1 MRQANPNDESLVHRD
16 DLIDDRALAKED
28 EDEFGLRD
36 VVAEIA
42 ALCLSVKTPAAV
54 ALYGS
59 WGSGKSSLA
68 NLLAQRFDRGARVA
82 FARFDAF
89 KYAELPLRRHFLSQ
103 VAAEFGINGKF
114 KDELYEAQ
122 KSARFRREGWKTLL
136 AVVAA
141 AGGLILVL
149 AALAAA
155 IAAAIAAASRGHFL
169 SHFADALQTSL
180 PGVVLA
186 TPIVAVVI
194 GLVAKYVTPETTT
207 NAPSSDEQFEQL
219 FRELVER
226 IKNKTKCERIVIF
239 IDELDRCSAKEVVST
254 LETLRTF
261 LDVPPC
267 ILIVAADQQAL
278 ERALTEA
285 ARQETPFNTANPYY
299 SAGSAYLDKIFQ
311 YQLPLPPMLSQTLSR
326 FALKLI
332 ERRGGV
338 WARVKNRAELV
349 SVLVPTHVHSPRRV
363 KALLN
368 SFALLFRLA
377 LKRAGEKAI
386 DENIEERVAELAK
399 LVCLKTEFPLFAEDL
414 QLDHR
419 LPDLVLRLSKSALT
433 DEERRQEFPGLTDE
447 ALARAGAFAKGKRAV
462 AEVIAQQPEATA
474 TSTAG
479 ASGDDRAKE
488 VEESHAKQL
497 LHYLEKTRK
506 IKSPGKDLI
515 YLESSGAA
523 FGLLAEV
530 AEQVELAAIDGRADE
545 VAELFGDL
553 DPDDQEKAYR
563 LLAHLVIE
571 QPGIEAQNVVGALF
585 RSLSYRKG
593 DLDPVLDD
601 LLNALVTYSGGYEL
615 EADDLQGALKLAL
628 ASEADVAQEMKDT
641 VLAREEATTD
651 DELGLFILTHAPELS
666 GQAESVGEVFAAL
679 LKRQQ
684 GTEVADAVSALG
696 ETEVGGL
703 VDALDAEDDETAQGL
718 GQFVEAAHKQQREAI
733 AIKGLT
739 RLAGSESAVAGDTAR
754 ELVGGFSP
762 ISDPSLAAA
771 ILLRAKARPVPEW
784 PTWLSAIDTDTGKS
798 CEPLADDFDEYVRL
812 LWQARFAPAPP
823 YGSADEQQFSA
834 TAKELGRLRP
844 DEEREPFDLLA
855 GTTVN
860 ADAEFPTREQAH
872 AALWELT
879 DANVLGAEDVAALIL
894 EDLGRTLGSPA
905 SAYGAAGRD
914 AFVLKQMVRP
924 LQEVSDSDVARA
936 FAQSAEDSSWSQDF
950 FLEVARTRAACV
962 LKRLEPATAR
972 AVKQQTLTA
981 LVDNASPDTDAALAE
996 WLDCFRPEPVQ
1007 MYRALRSRFVS
1018 GAKLAEP
1025 LRGSVRQL
1033 ASSWSPE
1040 EKTALLQRVSPDY
1053 LAESVVDTV
1062 LADLELAGADPD
1074 GATTALVDAYASA
1087 GNNDEREQ
1095 VMKLW
1100 QVVQPVDD
1108 RALTKLISRIY
1119 IPLVREGK
1127 GAAKIALRFFGLVS
1141 SPPTENAKERI
1152 KRELNKAAQGD
1163 EGLKMQVTNRLEGA
1177 GWIEKR
1183 SLFKRLK
1190 GS

>member
-1 MRQANPNDESLVHRD
+1 
-16 DLIDDRALAKED
+16 
-28 EDEFGLRD
+28 
-36 VVAEIA
+36 
-42 ALCLSVKTPAAV
+42 
-54 ALYGS
+54 
-59 WGSGKSSLA
+59 
-68 NLLAQRFDRGARVA
+68 
-82 FARFDAF
+82 
-89 KYAELPLRRHFLSQ
+89 
-103 VAAEFGINGKF
+103 
-114 KDELYEAQ
+114 
-122 KSARFRREGWKTLL
+122 
-136 AVVAA
+136 
-141 AGGLILVL
+141 
-149 AALAAA
+149 
-155 IAAAIAAASRGHFL
+155 
-169 SHFADALQTSL
+169 
-180 PGVVLA
+180 
-186 TPIVAVVI
+186 
-194 GLVAKYVTPETTT
+194 
-207 NAPSSDEQFEQL
+207 
-219 FRELVER
+219 
-226 IKNKTKCERIVIF
+226 
-239 IDELDRCSAKEVVST
+239 
-254 LETLRTF
+254 
-261 LDVPPC
+261 
-267 ILIVAADQQAL
+267 
-278 ERALTEA
+278 
-285 ARQETPFNTANPYY
+285 
-299 SAGSAYLDKIFQ
+299 
-311 YQLPLPPMLSQTLSR
+311 
-326 FALKLI
+326 
-332 ERRGGV
+332 
-338 WARVKNRAELV
+338 
-349 SVLVPTHVHSPRRV
+349 
-363 KALLN
+363 
-368 SFALLFRLA
+368 
-377 LKRAGEKAI
+377 
-386 DENIEERVAELAK
+386 
-399 LVCLKTEFPLFAEDL
+399 
-414 QLDHR
+414 
-419 LPDLVLRLSKSALT
+419 
-433 DEERRQEFPGLTDE
+433 
-447 ALARAGAFAKGKRAV
+447 
-462 AEVIAQQPEATA
+462 
-474 TSTAG
+474 
-479 ASGDDRAKE
+479 
-488 VEESHAKQL
+488 
-497 LHYLEKTRK
+497 
-506 IKSPGKDLI
+506 
-515 YLESSGAA
+515 
-523 FGLLAEV
+523 
-530 AEQVELAAIDGRADE
+530 
-545 VAELFGDL
+545 
-553 DPDDQEKAYR
+553 
-563 LLAHLVIE
+563 
-571 QPGIEAQNVVGALF
+571 
-585 RSLSYRKG
+585 
-593 DLDPVLDD
+593 
-601 LLNALVTYSGGYEL
+601 
-615 EADDLQGALKLAL
+615 
-628 ASEADVAQEMKDT
+628 
-641 VLAREEATTD
+641 
-651 DELGLFILTHAPELS
+651 
-666 GQAESVGEVFAAL
+666 
-679 LKRQQ
+679 
-684 GTEVADAVSALG
+684 
-696 ETEVGGL
+696 
-703 VDALDAEDDETAQGL
+703 
-718 GQFVEAAHKQQREAI
+718 
-733 AIKGLT
+733 
-739 RLAGSESAVAGDTAR
+739 
-754 ELVGGFSP
+754 VGGFSP

-1127 GAAKIALRFFGLVS
+1127 GPAKIALRFFGLVS

-1163 EGLKMQVTNRLEGA
+1163 EGLKRQVTNRLEGA